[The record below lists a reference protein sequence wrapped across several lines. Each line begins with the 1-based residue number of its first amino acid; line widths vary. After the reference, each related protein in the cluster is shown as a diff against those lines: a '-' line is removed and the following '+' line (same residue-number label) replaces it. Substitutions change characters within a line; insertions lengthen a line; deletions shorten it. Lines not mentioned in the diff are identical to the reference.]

1 MPLAKA
7 VMTKVPWARAWVV
20 ANWLY
25 RHGRQRL
32 EQNLTSSERR
42 ELWDLL
48 RISGGRRT
56 NLSSRQ
62 QKRFIA
68 LARQGLTGR
77 KAT

>member
-1 MPLAKA
+1 MPAAGAL
-7 VMTKVPWARAWVV
+7 MSRIPWARAWVV
-20 ANWLY
+20 ANWLF
-25 RHGRQRL
+25 RQGQRRL
-32 EQNLTSSERR
+32 QQNLTSSERR

-48 RISGGRRT
+48 RISGGRRA

-77 KAT
+77 KAA